1 MNDSSGVASDE
12 SSGIVDEAI
21 TSRRSVRA
29 FLNTPIARQTIED
42 ILSVARFAP
51 SGSNIQPWRA
61 YVLTGASKESLT
73 QELLAAHDAVRDGA
87 DAQYQQEYQYYPRQW
102 FEPYIGRRREL
113 GWALYGLLGIGKGD
127 FEKSHAQ
134 HGRNFSFFGAPVGL
148 MFTLDRRLELGSWID
163 YGMFLQN
170 IMVAARGRGLDTCPQ
185 QAFCRYH
192 KIVMP
197 HIGATEHEQLI
208 CGMSLGYADP
218 TATANKL
225 QPGRAPVAAFTTFLD
240 G

>member
-1 MNDSSGVASDE
+1 MNDASRLDA
-12 SSGIVDEAI
+12 SRIVDEAI

-29 FLNTPIARQTIED
+29 FLPTPVARTVIED
-42 ILSVARFAP
+42 IVGVARNAP
-51 SGSNIQPWRA
+51 SGSNIQPWRV
-61 YVLTGASKESLT
+61 YVLTGAAKTSLT
-73 QELLAAHDAVRDGA
+73 EKLLAAHDAVRDGA

-134 HGRNFSFFGAPVGL
+134 HGRNFSFFGAPVGM
-148 MFTLDRRLELGSWID
+148 MFTLDRRLELGSWLD
-163 YGMFLQN
+163 YGMFIQN

-192 KIVMP
+192 SIVIP
-197 HIGATEHEQLI
+197 HIGAGAHEQLI
-208 CGMSLGYADP
+208 CGMSLGYVDRSAP
-218 TATANKL
+218 ANQL
-225 QPGRAPVAAFTTFLD
+225 QPGRAAVAEFTNFIGD
-240 G
+240 